1 MSLNDYLQRCER
13 HYILEVL
20 DQQGWQMNRTAVAL
34 GISRKNL
41 WERMRRLGI
50 TSEQTQNT

>member
-1 MSLNDYLQRCER
+1 LYDFLGECER
-13 HYILEVL
+13 DFIVRALNTC
-20 DQQGWQMNRTAVAL
+20 QWQIQVCADSL

-50 TSEQTQNT
+50 DKDNAA